1 MKALPSLA
9 RPLLAHHPAPT
20 SNQPPVRSPLAS
32 PDSSP
37 RLPRTAL
44 STPQAPVGPRRGL
57 AYRQVPLTFCSV
69 DEYVNECYVLASDL
83 QSFPMA
89 LGAQAA
95 GQFSALWTRPL
106 AIGLDHV
113 TLTSLCLE
121 YHLFLGPG
129 DCYPSLTPGF
139 CGPFPAPPIA
149 HLTTVYCS
157 CVQRQS
163 HTHYNISVSLPLHTL
178 GDT

>member
-37 RLPRTAL
+37 RLPRTTL

-113 TLTSLCLE
+113 TLS
-121 YHLFLGPG
+121 GI
-129 DCYPSLTPGF
+129 PSLPWAGRLLSIPYTWILWTFSCPTYCTLNYSLLQLCAAPVTHPLQHLGVPSTPHSWR
-139 CGPFPAPPIA
+139 
-149 HLTTVYCS
+149 HLM
-157 CVQRQS
+157 
-163 HTHYNISVSLPLHTL
+163 
-178 GDT
+178 